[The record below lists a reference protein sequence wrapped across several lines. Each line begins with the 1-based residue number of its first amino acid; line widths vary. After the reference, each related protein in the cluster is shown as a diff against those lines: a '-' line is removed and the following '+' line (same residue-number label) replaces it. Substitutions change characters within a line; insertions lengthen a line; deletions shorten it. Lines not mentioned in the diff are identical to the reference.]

1 MGLTTSRMEAA
12 AASTALGAEDAAAE
26 AAAQAAKSNAPETG
40 RVNYNDLPCPVKYEE
55 MQREVMM
62 SLKTDLF
69 EGARFDY
76 NKQLN
81 QKFFLSHGFFLGN
94 VEVPAQGGQIIKI
107 PTSTYEFG
115 ANVVDQNY
123 MLVGR
128 ILTDGRVSGRLK
140 YDMSDWLSLKLQS
153 TKETGFSQIMFDAD
167 FKGLDYQA
175 QIKYGSG
182 QFYGVNYLQS
192 VTPALALGGEGFY
205 LGSQGKSGVGFAARY
220 ADDKTVATGQV
231 ATTGLLSLTYC
242 LKVSEKAMLATD
254 FLWNWNQR
262 SATASVGYDY
272 ILRQCRIRGRIDNHG
287 VVSTFLEEAGL
298 HGIDPGKAGCELDPN
313 SSHACFNFRA
323 CFQVDSEEI
332 NVEMKIRFTI
342 VAEPKK
348 AVSRVWLQLAE
359 FAGNEDSRSS
369 VVEHMLVIQV
379 GNW

>member
-26 AAAQAAKSNAPETG
+26 AAAQAAKSSAPETG

-62 SLKTDLF
+62 SLKADLF

-175 QIKYGSG
+175 QVKYGSG

-192 VTPALALGGEGFY
+192 VTPTLALGGEGFY

-242 LKVSEKAMLATD
+242 MKVSEKAMLATD

-287 VVSTFLEEAGL
+287 VVSTYLEERLNVGL
-298 HGIDPGKAGCELDPN
+298 NLILSAE
-313 SSHACFNFRA
+313 
-323 CFQVDSEEI
+323 VDHV
-332 NVEMKIRFTI
+332 NKNHKFGFGMT
-342 VAEPKK
+342 
-348 AVSRVWLQLAE
+348 
-359 FAGNEDSRSS
+359 
-369 VVEHMLVIQV
+369 V
-379 GNW
+379 GE

>member
-153 TKETGFSQIMFDAD
+153 TKETGFSQIMFDTD

-287 VVSTFLEEAGL
+287 VVSTYLEERLNVGL
-298 HGIDPGKAGCELDPN
+298 NLILSAE
-313 SSHACFNFRA
+313 
-323 CFQVDSEEI
+323 VDHV
-332 NVEMKIRFTI
+332 NKNHKFGFGMT
-342 VAEPKK
+342 
-348 AVSRVWLQLAE
+348 
-359 FAGNEDSRSS
+359 
-369 VVEHMLVIQV
+369 V
-379 GNW
+379 GE

>member
-26 AAAQAAKSNAPETG
+26 AAAQAAKSNTPETG

-192 VTPALALGGEGFY
+192 VTPALWVVR
-205 LGSQGKSGVGFAARY
+205 GSTWVVRVSQASDSPRGTRMIRLSRQGR
-220 ADDKTVATGQV
+220 
-231 ATTGLLSLTYC
+231 
-242 LKVSEKAMLATD
+242 
-254 FLWNWNQR
+254 WR
-262 SATASVGYDY
+262 
-272 ILRQCRIRGRIDNHG
+272 R
-287 VVSTFLEEAGL
+287 
-298 HGIDPGKAGCELDPN
+298 
-313 SSHACFNFRA
+313 RA
-323 CFQVDSEEI
+323 CCLSH
-332 NVEMKIRFTI
+332 T
-342 VAEPKK
+342 A
-348 AVSRVWLQLAE
+348 
-359 FAGNEDSRSS
+359 
-369 VVEHMLVIQV
+369 
-379 GNW
+379 

>member
-1 MGLTTSRMEAA
+1 MTAIGRHIATTMGASTSRMDAA
-12 AASTALGAEDAAAE
+12 VAATSAADDAAAE
-26 AAAQAAKSNAPETG
+26 AAAEAAKTSAPVTG
-40 RVNYNDLPCPVKYEE
+40 QVDYTDLPCPVKYEE
-55 MQREVMM
+55 MQREMLM
-62 SLKTDLF
+62 SLKADNF

-81 QKFFLSHGFFLGN
+81 QKFFLSHGFSMTN
-94 VEVPAQGGQIIKI
+94 QEVPAQGGQIIKI

-128 ILTDGRVSGRLK
+128 VLTDGRVSGRVK
-140 YDMSDWLSLKLQS
+140 YDFSDWLSFKLQS
-153 TKETGFSQIMFDAD
+153 TKEPGFSQVMFDAD

-175 QIKYGSG
+175 QFKCGNG

-192 VTPALALGGEGFY
+192 VTPTLSLGGEGFF
-205 LGSQGKSGVGFAARY
+205 LGGQNKSGVGFAARF

-242 LKVSEKAMLATD
+242 TKVSEKAMLASD

-287 VVSTFLEEAGL
+287 VVSTYLEERLNVGL
-298 HGIDPGKAGCELDPN
+298 NLIMSAEIDHQSKNHKFGFG
-313 SSHACFNFRA
+313 
-323 CFQVDSEEI
+323 
-332 NVEMKIRFTI
+332 MT
-342 VAEPKK
+342 
-348 AVSRVWLQLAE
+348 
-359 FAGNEDSRSS
+359 
-369 VVEHMLVIQV
+369 V
-379 GNW
+379 GE

>member
-1 MGLTTSRMEAA
+1 MLRRPSASRASPERSRHTSTMGLAVSRMEAA
-12 AASTALGAEDAAAE
+12 AGAMPPITDAEGDAAAE
-26 AAAQAAKSNAPETG
+26 AAANAAKDSKPTTG
-40 RVNYNDLPCPVKYEE
+40 TVNYNDLPCPVKYEE

-62 SLKTDLF
+62 SLKADLF

-115 ANVVDQNY
+115 ANVVDQHY

-128 ILTDGRVSGRLK
+128 VLTDGRVNGRIK
-140 YDMSDWLSLKLQS
+140 YDLSDWLSVKLQS
-153 TKETGFSQIMFDAD
+153 TKETGFSQVMFDAD

-175 QIKYGSG
+175 QLKYGSG

-192 VTPALALGGEGFY
+192 VTPTLSLGGEGFY

-220 ADDKTVATGQV
+220 ADDKTVATGQI

-242 LKVSEKAMLATD
+242 TKVSEKAMLASD

-262 SATASVGYDY
+262 NATASVGYDY

-287 VVSTFLEEAGL
+287 VVSTYLEERLNVGL
-298 HGIDPGKAGCELDPN
+298 NLILSAEVD
-313 SSHACFNFRA
+313 HANKNHKFGFG
-323 CFQVDSEEI
+323 
-332 NVEMKIRFTI
+332 MT
-342 VAEPKK
+342 
-348 AVSRVWLQLAE
+348 
-359 FAGNEDSRSS
+359 
-369 VVEHMLVIQV
+369 V
-379 GNW
+379 GE